1 MTSFLPAIISAVIA
15 LAGTGGVVFGA
26 LRYNRDEA
34 GKVVVQQTTV
44 LTNMQA
50 LNDELT
56 EALTRARDEAARFR
70 QERDELMA
78 ELRNCRSEIAEHRRE
93 GEDSRKEIRELRV
106 EVKRLHTLM
115 QRRGIHGTE

>member
-1 MTSFLPAIISAVIA
+1 MTSLLPAIISAVIA

-34 GKVVVQQTTV
+34 GKVVLQQTAV
-44 LTNMQA
+44 LTNMQS
-50 LNDELT
+50 LNDELAD
-56 EALTRARDEAARFR
+56 ALTRAREEAARFR

-78 ELRNCRSEIAEHRRE
+78 ELRTCRTEIADHRRE
-93 GEDSRKEIRELRV
+93 SEASRKEIKELRV